1 MPRVRYER
9 PLREVAVNRFRI
21 VLARALRSSTIV
33 VVFLLAALVLV
44 SAVSAGSGGRYKGK
58 TNKEL
63 PVKFSVSGK
72 YVTGFNIAGYASC
85 ISAHSVTGEVGA
97 IKAKKK
103 GLLKAGGRFVIEY
116 QTYTTYAKITG
127 RVSGSS
133 ASGSANFHYT
143 KSLGAEVGTCWV
155 KATWSAKRTG

>member
-1 MPRVRYER
+1 M
-9 PLREVAVNRFRI
+9 NRFRV
-21 VLARALRSSTIV
+21 VLALVLRPSMIV

-44 SAVSAGSGGRYKGK
+44 GAVSAGSGGRYKGK
-58 TNKEL
+58 TNKGL

-85 ISAHSVTGEVGA
+85 VSASSVTSEVGA

-155 KATWSAKRTG
+155 KATWKAKRTG

>member
-1 MPRVRYER
+1 MNR
-9 PLREVAVNRFRI
+9 LRT
-21 VLARALRSSTIV
+21 VLARVLRSSTIV

-44 SAVSAGSGGRYKGK
+44 STVSAGSGGRYKGK
-58 TNKEL
+58 TNKGL

-85 ISAHSVTGEVGA
+85 ISPNSVSGEVGA

-127 RVSGSS
+127 RVSASS

-143 KSLGAEVGTCWV
+143 KALGAEVGTCWV
-155 KATWSAKRTG
+155 KATWSAKRIG